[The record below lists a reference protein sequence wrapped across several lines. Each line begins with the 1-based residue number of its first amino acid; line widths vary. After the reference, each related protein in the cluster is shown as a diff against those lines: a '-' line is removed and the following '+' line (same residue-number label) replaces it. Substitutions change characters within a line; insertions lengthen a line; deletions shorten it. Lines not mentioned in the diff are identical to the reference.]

1 MPAFGGLNP
10 GGLITLA
17 SSRSII
23 LSATCALLAFCL
35 LFVGV
40 STAAPQQMGGAQKN
54 RAIQRANALYDSGL
68 RLLAQGEYEKA
79 SDDFHSALLE
89 ANELLAGGNLEAD
102 ELRAMTTLA
111 GKAEH
116 LSSRALHRKLFL
128 DYTGPSTGQTPSDE
142 SSYAGYD
149 SLAAPAMLPSVQPEM
164 NAKVKKWI
172 EFYGRDGSKIF
183 VNWLKRS
190 AQYMGLVKGILRQEG
205 VPEELAYLILV
216 ESGFNLQAR
225 SWAHAVGPWQFILGT
240 ARLFGLKVD
249 PWLDER
255 CDPEKST
262 VAAARYLKHLYSL
275 FDSWPLA
282 IAAYNSG
289 EGTITRALARQK
301 TKNFWSLRLPKQTEE
316 YVPQFMAALH
326 IAKDPAKYG
335 FTQEVP
341 AALLYDEVV
350 VDGPVD
356 LKTLAKTCEIPL
368 DTAQLLNPS
377 FRKAKSPARSGGI
390 RVRVPQARTADYIA
404 ALAQQGIE
412 ARPKTSSQ
420 TDGQSA
426 AYLESPGV
434 SGQTETA
441 SAVGGG
447 SPKPAAPAAP
457 STAED
462 ELYLTYKVRKGDSV
476 YRIARNFGVSVNEI
490 QEHNDIG
497 GSNVIKPGQKLL
509 IPRDAVKLASP
520 PSPRE
525 VSRSN
530 RLEHVVRRGDTL
542 HGIAKAYGVRV
553 DEIVKWNG
561 LRSARLIRPGQ
572 RLLILPDQ
580 SPEQSSGSSPE

>member
-1 MPAFGGLNP
+1 MGH
-10 GGLITLA
+10 
-17 SSRSII
+17 SHRSR
-23 LSATCALLAFCL
+23 AL
-35 LFVGV
+35 
-40 STAAPQQMGGAQKN
+40 QKT
-54 RAIQRANALYDSGL
+54 NALYDSGL

-79 SDDFHSALLE
+79 SDSFHSALLE
-89 ANELLAGGNLEAD
+89 ARELLAEGHLDAD
-102 ELRAMTTLA
+102 EARAMKTLSE
-111 GKAEH
+111 KAEH

-128 DYTGPSTGQTPSDE
+128 DYTGPSSAAQVTTDE

-149 SLAAPAMLPSVQPEM
+149 SLTVPDMLPSVRPEM

-172 EFYGRDGSKIF
+172 EFYGRDGGKLF

-255 CDPEKST
+255 CDPERST

-301 TKNFWSLRLPKQTEE
+301 TDNFWSLRLPRQTEE

-326 IAKDPAKYG
+326 MANDPTRYG
-335 FTQEVP
+335 LTQEVP
-341 AALLYDEVV
+341 AALPYDEVI

-356 LKTLAKTCEIPL
+356 LKTICKACEIPL
-368 DTAQLLNPS
+368 DTVKLLNPS
-377 FRKAKSPARSGGI
+377 FRKNRSPARSGGI
-390 RVRVPQARTADYIA
+390 RVRVPQSKTQEYVAV
-404 ALAQQGIE
+404 LAQQGIE
-412 ARPKTSSQ
+412 ATLRPTSQ
-420 TDGQSA
+420 APARTPD
-426 AYLESPGV
+426 YLRSVGT
-434 SGQTETA
+434 SGRPDNA
-441 SAVGGG
+441 SATQTAAKTVT
-447 SPKPAAPAAP
+447 PAVS
-457 STAED
+457 STAEE

-476 YRIARNFGVSVNEI
+476 YRIARNFDVSIEDI
-490 QEHNDIG
+490 KEHNDIG
-497 GSNVIKPGQKLL
+497 RVIRPGQKLL
-509 IPRDAVKLASP
+509 IPRDAVKLAAA

-525 VSRSN
+525 VSRSSK
-530 RLEHVVRRGDTL
+530 LEHVVRRGDTL
-542 HGIAKAYGVRV
+542 YGIARAYGVRV

-561 LRSARLIRPGQ
+561 LRSARVIRPGQ
-572 RLLILPDQ
+572 RLVLFPD
-580 SPEQSSGSSPE
+580 